1 MLTFD
6 DLDPELEALDLQNQ
20 ELGKKGAQR
29 LARALLDHQ
38 CLLELNLACANIG
51 DAGCA
56 FIAGALQ
63 RNSSLRSVNL
73 RNNHIGEE
81 GVESIT
87 EGLAMS
93 WKEKGAGIQLKE
105 LNLGHNL
112 FGDAGLHAISKVVA
126 LGFLQL
132 LDLSNLKMVTSDGWQ
147 RFCSTLLGCRLT
159 TLNLRQNDQLLEAAA
174 LALALALKT
183 DVGAL
188 EELDLSLCSVSAKAA
203 PQLLQ
208 LPLRQLQLLGSQQM
222 DVEELGSALAGS
234 SLEMLDLCNCQLG
247 PAAAAA
253 LADVL
258 LPASGPRRALMM
270 LHLDRNLL
278 GFDGAVALSKG
289 LRGWPAP
296 GCRLQVLTLRENRL
310 GDGGVG
316 AIAEAL
322 EDNVALKELDLS
334 SNEVGDLGGQSM
346 GLLLQK
352 DPRLASL
359 SLKSNHIGDAGAEA
373 LAQGLEKNSW
383 LEELDLSEN
392 QIKMVGVSKLCAAL
406 EHNGTLDTLELGGNE
421 VKSDI
426 LESVEDLATDVM
438 LRRERLERQ
447 PPKIKAVTIEEP
459 ESPIASDSEVESS
472 RGSSASEE
480 AREEEPPV
488 VDRVNHDTTTLVDNF
503 VQRFLSP
510 NPGEVGTA
518 ALPEGDQRATP
529 GQPAEGAWCADE
541 GERARP
547 SSASARP
554 PRPESKVLPRSASE
568 VKSQQTA
575 VRYIAAY
582 LQLAL
587 GTVNAAAFCS
597 ADSLQPFPIS
607 QPVFGK
613 LQWMRCQR

>member
-29 LARALLDHQ
+29 RSGHLPEFPDLHFEEP
-38 CLLELNLACANIG
+38 LEMGVEMTAVDLRFVVWFNEVEVVQWFKYVCMMFAKACANIG

-63 RNSSLRSVNL
+63 RNSSLQSVNL

-87 EGLAMS
+87 EGLALS
-93 WKEKGAGIQLKE
+93 WKETGAGIQLKE

-147 RFCSTLLGCRLT
+147 TFCSTLVGCRLT
-159 TLNLRQNDQLLEAAA
+159 TLNLRQNDQLPEAAA

-188 EELDLSLCSVSAKAA
+188 QELDLSLCSVSAKAA

-208 LPLRQLQLLGSQQM
+208 LPLRQLQLLGSEQM
-222 DVEELGSALAGS
+222 DVQELGSALAGS
-234 SLEMLDLCNCQLG
+234 TLEMLDLCNCQLG
-247 PAAAAA
+247 PAAAAT

-258 LPASGPRRALMM
+258 LPAAAGPRNPLTM

-278 GFDGAVALSKG
+278 GFDGAVALSRG

-359 SLKSNHIGDAGAEA
+359 SLKSNHISDAGAEA

-392 QIKMVGVSKLCAAL
+392 HIKMAGVGKLCAAL
-406 EHNGTLDTLELGGNE
+406 EHNGTLETLVLEGNE

-426 LESVEDLATDVM
+426 LDSVEQLATDVM
-438 LRRERLERQ
+438 VRRERLERQ
-447 PPKIKAVTIEEP
+447 PPKIAVTIEEP
-459 ESPIASDSEVESS
+459 ESPVASDSEAGQVLKC
-472 RGSSASEE
+472 GG
-480 AREEEPPV
+480 
-488 VDRVNHDTTTLVDNF
+488 
-503 VQRFLSP
+503 
-510 NPGEVGTA
+510 NPKTY
-518 ALPEGDQRATP
+518 
-529 GQPAEGAWCADE
+529 
-541 GERARP
+541 
-547 SSASARP
+547 
-554 PRPESKVLPRSASE
+554 K
-568 VKSQQTA
+568 
-575 VRYIAAY
+575 
-582 LQLAL
+582 
-587 GTVNAAAFCS
+587 N
-597 ADSLQPFPIS
+597 
-607 QPVFGK
+607 
-613 LQWMRCQR
+613 

>member
-6 DLDPELEALDLQNQ
+6 DLDPKLEALDLQNQ

-63 RNSSLRSVNL
+63 RNSSLQSVNL

-87 EGLAMS
+87 EGLALS

-147 RFCSTLLGCRLT
+147 TFCSTLVGCRLT
-159 TLNLRQNDQLLEAAA
+159 TLNLRQNDQLPEAAA

-188 EELDLSLCSVSAKAA
+188 QELDLSLCSVSAKAA

-208 LPLRQLQLLGSQQM
+208 LPLRQLQLLGSEQM
-222 DVEELGSALAGS
+222 DVQELGSALAGS
-234 SLEMLDLCNCQLG
+234 TLEMLDLCNCQLG

-258 LPASGPRRALMM
+258 LPAAAGPRNPLTM

-278 GFDGAVALSKG
+278 GFDGAVALSRG

-359 SLKSNHIGDAGAEA
+359 SLKSNHISDAGAEA

-392 QIKMVGVSKLCAAL
+392 HIKMVGVGKLCAAL
-406 EHNGTLDTLELGGNE
+406 EHNGTLETLVLEGNE

-426 LESVEDLATDVM
+426 LDSVEQLATDVM
-438 LRRERLERQ
+438 VRRERLERQ

-459 ESPIASDSEVESS
+459 ESPVASDSEVESS

-488 VDRVNHDTTTLVDNF
+488 VDRVNHDTMTLVDNF

-510 NPGEVGTA
+510 NPGEA
-518 ALPEGDQRATP
+518 ALPGGDQRAQCCKHARVQTTCDMAASLLDI
-529 GQPAEGAWCADE
+529 QPECTG
-541 GERARP
+541 
-547 SSASARP
+547 
-554 PRPESKVLPRSASE
+554 
-568 VKSQQTA
+568 
-575 VRYIAAY
+575 
-582 LQLAL
+582 
-587 GTVNAAAFCS
+587 
-597 ADSLQPFPIS
+597 
-607 QPVFGK
+607 
-613 LQWMRCQR
+613 